1 MGSATNRRFA
11 LVAAMLLLVP
21 VWCRP
26 SARDT
31 VVEARELAVVGFA
44 PGGAGS
50 VPAIRRHAGD
60 GWPRAAARPDQG
72 RTVAA
77 LGSLGLLSLIGLAR
91 WASLRSVRAAPP
103 SLGRR
108 RHVVSLRAPP
118 LPIAI

>member
-1 MGSATNRRFA
+1 MGSATIRRFA

-26 SARDT
+26 S
-31 VVEARELAVVGFA
+31 VVERALEASGLAVVGLA

-60 GWPRAAARPDQG
+60 GWSRAAARPDHG

-77 LGSLGLLSLIGLAR
+77 LGLLGLLSLMGLVP
-91 WASLRSVRAAPP
+91 WATLRSVLAAP
-103 SLGRR
+103 SLLGRR
-108 RHVVSLRAPP
+108 RHVISLRAPP
-118 LPIAI
+118 LLVAI